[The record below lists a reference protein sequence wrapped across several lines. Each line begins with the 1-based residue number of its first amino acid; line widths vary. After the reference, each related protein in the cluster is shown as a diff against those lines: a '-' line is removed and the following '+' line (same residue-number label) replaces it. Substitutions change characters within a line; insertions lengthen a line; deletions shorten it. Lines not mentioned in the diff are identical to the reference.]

1 MSNNGNTG
9 GDGFEPLNPTIREL
23 AWFCVRTKPKNEHI
37 AAAHLRDLECV
48 DVFCPRVRFKRP
60 RGQRTMWVTEALFP
74 GYIFAKF
81 NWFNQ
86 VKAVFYA
93 NGVSGI
99 VKFGDNWPIIDDHII
114 EDWQAAMGD
123 EELAVCE
130 ELPEPGEDILITAG
144 AFTGSLA
151 EVVKVSNSRKRIAVL
166 MDFLGRQLQIELK
179 PDQFSRTDARNKIT
193 LKSADKPGDSDS
205 ARQSA

>member
-1 MSNNGNTG
+1 MLNKGNGGKNG
-9 GDGFEPLNPTIREL
+9 CEPLSPTARER
-23 AWFCVRTKPKNEHI
+23 AWFCVRTKQKNEHI
-37 AAAHLRDLECV
+37 AAAHLRDLESV
-48 DVFCPRVRFKRP
+48 EVFSPRVRFKRP

-86 VKAVFYA
+86 LKAVYYS
-93 NGVSGI
+93 NGVTGI
-99 VKFGDNWPIIDDHII
+99 VKFGDNWPIIDNHII
-114 EDWQAAMGD
+114 EEWQAAMGE

-130 ELPEPGEDILITAG
+130 ELPQPGEDVLITEG
-144 AFTGSLA
+144 AFSGAIA

-179 PDQFSRTDARNKIT
+179 ADQFSRTDARNKIT
-193 LKSADKPGDSDS
+193 LKPAEKPDNSDS
-205 ARQSA
+205 AR